1 MVTIS
6 VSLLKNV
13 MSLLL
18 FIHNDLPLT
27 KASVQ
32 QILDLA
38 TQKSISK
45 NSVYGSK
52 MQCSNGG
59 RWSMTLTG
67 ALHA

>member
-13 MSLLL
+13 MSLLF

-45 NSVYGSK
+45 NIVFMARKCNASMEV
-52 MQCSNGG
+52 GG
-59 RWSMTLTG
+59 
-67 ALHA
+67 A

>member
-18 FIHNDLPLT
+18 YIHNDLPLT
-27 KASVQ
+27 KVSVQ

-45 NSVYGSK
+45 NNVYGSK
-52 MQCSNGG
+52 CNAAMEVGG
-59 RWSMTLTG
+59 
-67 ALHA
+67 A